1 MILEAWNLR
10 RRIVTHDDR
19 LQSQR
24 ACLSI
29 ALTHLAYRVPIPHR
43 VNESFVAKG
52 TIVQLFKPRI
62 IQLSTIRD
70 TFH

>member
-10 RRIVTHDDR
+10 RRIVAHDDR

-24 ACLSI
+24 ACLSV
-29 ALTHLAYRVPIPHR
+29 ALTHLAYRASISHR

-52 TIVQLFKPRI
+52 TIVRLFNPHI
-62 IQLSTIRD
+62 IQLSTLRG